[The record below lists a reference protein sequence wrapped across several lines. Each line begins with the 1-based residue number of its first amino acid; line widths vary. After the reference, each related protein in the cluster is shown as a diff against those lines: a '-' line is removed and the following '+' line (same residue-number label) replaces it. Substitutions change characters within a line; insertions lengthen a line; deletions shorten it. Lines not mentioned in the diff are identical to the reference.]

1 MARYAPQK
9 FIRGAYIINIFFF
22 ATCGTKIRRIFET
35 SYYVII
41 LRHFGVDFFREDTN
55 KITIS
60 RYFTTFIFLVY
71 LPRITNITKRL
82 MVKQKIVLY
91 SLLGVLS
98 ALALSSCSNTTD
110 SSLER
115 AKEKKD
121 SQFEDLFRGVLN
133 EKTADVSKDQI
144 KTSDLDKTEKD
155 FLLELSEL
163 AEDNFIFEEFFL
175 EIAEGGNPDVI
186 ENRILSS
193 SLSRQYQ
200 EPLILIL
207 KSSVEKQTL
216 RDAGGDYTDFLTPDQ
231 KKARKKEIRKAA
243 AKALSAILQ
252 KDPAKAVKE
261 AQEDLQRIRDKYTD
275 IARKNG
281 WKG

>member
-1 MARYAPQK
+1 M
-9 FIRGAYIINIFFF
+9 F
-22 ATCGTKIRRIFET
+22 
-35 SYYVII
+35 YVI
-41 LRHFGVDFFREDTN
+41 LGRFFGGDTN
-55 KITIS
+55 NIATS
-60 RYFTTFIFLVY
+60 RYCKSFIFLLD
-71 LPRITNITKRL
+71 LPRVTNITKRL
-82 MVKQKIVLY
+82 MAKQKIILY

-110 SSLER
+110 SSLEK
-115 AKEKKD
+115 AKEKTD

-163 AEDNFIFEEFFL
+163 ADDNSTFEEFFV

-231 KKARKKEIRKAA
+231 KKARKKEIREAA
-243 AKALSAILQ
+243 AKAILAILQ
-252 KDPAKAVKE
+252 EDPAKAVRE
-261 AQEDLQRIRDKYTD
+261 AQENLQKIHDKYTD
-275 IARKNG
+275 LARKNG

>member
-1 MARYAPQK
+1 MRPPTTS
-9 FIRGAYIINIFFF
+9 FWECFF
-22 ATCGTKIRRIFET
+22 GGD
-35 SYYVII
+35 V
-41 LRHFGVDFFREDTN
+41 N

-60 RYFTTFIFLVY
+60 RYFTTFIFLVD

-82 MVKQKIVLY
+82 VVKQKIVLY

-115 AKEKKD
+115 AKEKTD

-175 EIAEGGNPDVI
+175 EIAEGENPDVI

-275 IARKNG
+275 LARKNG

>member
-1 MARYAPQK
+1 MA
-9 FIRGAYIINIFFF
+9 
-22 ATCGTKIRRIFET
+22 
-35 SYYVII
+35 
-41 LRHFGVDFFREDTN
+41 
-55 KITIS
+55 
-60 RYFTTFIFLVY
+60 
-71 LPRITNITKRL
+71 
-82 MVKQKIVLY
+82 KQKIILY

-110 SSLER
+110 SSLEKT
-115 AKEKKD
+115 KEKTD

>member
-1 MARYAPQK
+1 
-9 FIRGAYIINIFFF
+9 
-22 ATCGTKIRRIFET
+22 
-35 SYYVII
+35 
-41 LRHFGVDFFREDTN
+41 
-55 KITIS
+55 
-60 RYFTTFIFLVY
+60 
-71 LPRITNITKRL
+71 
-82 MVKQKIVLY
+82 MVKRKIVLY

-155 FLLELSEL
+155 FLLDLSEL
-163 AEDNFIFEEFFL
+163 ADDNSTFEEFFL
-175 EIAEGGNPDVI
+175 EIADGENPDVI

-216 RDAGGDYTDFLTPDQ
+216 RDAEGDYTDYLTPDQ

-252 KDPAKAVKE
+252 EDPAKAVKE
-261 AQEDLQRIRDKYTD
+261 AQEDLQRIHDKYTD
-275 IARKNG
+275 LARKNG